1 MNGVIVINKEKGY
14 TSFDVVACLRR
25 ILSMKKIG
33 HTGTL
38 DPDAVGVLPVCVG
51 VATKAVELLT
61 GADKEYIATVQLGS
75 ETDTQDASGR
85 VLRTSQV
92 AVTEEDIQNTA
103 KKFLGKISQIPPMYS
118 AIKQDG
124 KKLYEL
130 AREGK
135 TVERK
140 PRQVT
145 IDTIEIQEID
155 LVHHRFTMRV
165 VCSKGTY
172 IRTLCQDMGEAL
184 GCYAHMAELCRTK
197 TGQFSLKDAMTL
209 DEVEAAMKEGDLS
222 FLTPVDKVFYDLPAL
237 NLNLKQG
244 EQVRHGVR
252 IRAKDFPEGAR
263 CRMYDQAG
271 EFLAVSVV
279 EENRWKIEKTFF
291 GG

>member
-1 MNGVIVINKEKGY
+1 
-14 TSFDVVACLRR
+14 
-25 ILSMKKIG
+25 
-33 HTGTL
+33 
-38 DPDAVGVLPVCVG
+38 
-51 VATKAVELLT
+51 
-61 GADKEYIATVQLGS
+61 
-75 ETDTQDASGR
+75 
-85 VLRTSQV
+85 
-92 AVTEEDIQNTA
+92 
-103 KKFLGKISQIPPMYS
+103 MYS

>member
-51 VATKAVELLT
+51 SATKAVDLLT
-61 GADKEYIATVQLGS
+61 ATEKEYIATVQLGS
-75 ETDTQDASGR
+75 ETDTQDASGK
-85 VLRTSQV
+85 VLRTAEVS
-92 AVTEEDIQNTA
+92 VTEEDIFAVA
-103 KKFLGKISQIPPMYS
+103 KKFLGNISQIPPMYS

-145 IDTIEIQEID
+145 IHGIEILELD
-155 LVHHRFTMRV
+155 LGNHCFTMRV
-165 VCSKGTY
+165 ACSKGTY

-197 TGQFSLKDAMTL
+197 TGQFSLEDALTL
-209 DEVEAAMKEGDLS
+209 KEVEAAVKEGDFS
-222 FLTPVDKVFYDLPAL
+222 FLMPVDKVFGNLPAL
-237 NLNLKQG
+237 HLTSK
-244 EQVRHGVR
+244 EAEMVRHGVR
-252 IRAKDFPEGAR
+252 IRAKDFPEGAE
-263 CRMYDQAG
+263 CRMYDPTG
-271 EFLAVSVV
+271 EFLAVSAVV
-279 EENRWKIEKTFF
+279 ESRWKLEKTFF

>member
-1 MNGVIVINKEKGY
+1 MNGIVIINKEKGF

-25 ILSMKKIG
+25 ILSTRKIG

-51 VATKAVELLT
+51 SATKAVDLLT
-61 GADKEYIATVQLGS
+61 AKEKEYIATVKLGS
-75 ETDTQDASGR
+75 ETDTQDCSGK
-85 VLRTSQV
+85 VLRT
-92 AVTEEDIQNTA
+92 AEVTVTKEDILRVA
-103 KKFLGKISQIPPMYS
+103 EKFVGEIEQIPPMYS

-140 PRQVT
+140 PRRIT
-145 IDTIEIQEID
+145 IYELEILDVALEKQQF
-155 LVHHRFTMRV
+155 RMRV
-165 VCSKGTY
+165 ACSKGTY

-197 TGQFSLKDAMTL
+197 TGPFVLEEALTLK
-209 DEVEAAMKEGDLS
+209 EVEEKMEAGDTS
-222 FLTPVDKVFYDLPAL
+222 FLMETDRVFEDIPAL
-237 NLNLKQG
+237 NLSAR
-244 EQVRHGVR
+244 EAEMVRNGVR
-252 IRAKDFPEGAR
+252 IRAKGFSEGSR
-263 CRMYDQAG
+263 CRMYDEGGA
-271 EFLAVSVV
+271 FLAVSQVL
-279 EENRWKIEKTFF
+279 ESRWKIEKTFF

>member
-25 ILSMKKIG
+25 ILSTRKIG

-51 VATKAVELLT
+51 SATKAVDLLT
-61 GADKEYIATVQLGS
+61 ATEKEYIATVQLGS
-75 ETDTQDASGR
+75 ETDTQDASGT
-85 VLRTSQV
+85 VLRTAEV
-92 AVTEEDIQNTA
+92 AVIEADIRRVVGE
-103 KKFLGKISQIPPMYS
+103 FVGEIDQIPPMYS

-130 AREGK
+130 ARAGK

-140 PRQVT
+140 PRRITVHE
-145 IDTIEIQEID
+145 IEVLEFD
-155 LVHHRFTMRV
+155 LAHHRFTMRV
-165 VCSKGTY
+165 ACSKGTY
-172 IRTLCQDMGEAL
+172 IRTLCQDIGEAL

-197 TGQFSLKDAMTL
+197 TGAFSLKEALTL
-209 DEVEAAMKEGDLS
+209 KEVEDAIEQGDTS
-222 FLTPVDKVFYDLPAL
+222 FLMPVDRVFEEIPAL
-237 NLNLKQG
+237 ILSAK
-244 EQVRHGVR
+244 ESDMVRHGVR
-252 IRAKDFPEGAR
+252 IRAKGFLEGAR
-263 CRMYDQAG
+263 CRMYDESG

-279 EENRWKIEKTFF
+279 LENRWKLEKTFF

>member
-1 MNGVIVINKEKGY
+1 MNGIVIINKEKGY

-25 ILSMKKIG
+25 ILATRKIG

-51 VATKAVELLT
+51 SATKAVDLLT
-61 GADKEYIATVQLGS
+61 ASKKEYIATVQLGS
-75 ETDTQDASGR
+75 ETDTQDASGK
-85 VLRTSQV
+85 VLRTAEV
-92 AVTEEDIQNTA
+92 TVTEEDIRKVA
-103 KKFLGKISQIPPMYS
+103 EEFVGEISQIPPMYS

-140 PRQVT
+140 PRAVT
-145 IDTIEIQEID
+145 IYEIEILD
-155 LVHHRFTMRV
+155 LDMEHHWFSMRV
-165 VCSKGTY
+165 ACSKGTY
-172 IRTLCQDMGEAL
+172 IRTLCQDMGETL

-197 TGQFSLKDAMTL
+197 TGPFCLEDALTL
-209 DEVEAAMKEGDLS
+209 QEVEAKMKEGDTS
-222 FLTPVDKVFYDLPAL
+222 FLMATDGVFGEFPAL
-237 NLNLKQG
+237 NLNPK
-244 EQVRHGVR
+244 EAEMVRHGVQ
-252 IRAKDFPEGAR
+252 IRAKGFPEGSRA
-263 CRMYDQAG
+263 RMYDPTG

-279 EENRWKIEKTFF
+279 RDSRWKLEKTFF

>member
-51 VATKAVELLT
+51 SATKAVELLT
-61 GADKEYIATVQLGS
+61 ATEKEYIATVQLGS
-75 ETDTQDASGR
+75 ETDTQDASGQ
-85 VLRTSQV
+85 VLRTAEV
-92 AVTEEDIQNTA
+92 TVTEEDIRRVA
-103 KKFLGKISQIPPMYS
+103 GEFLGEISQIPPMYS

-140 PRQVT
+140 PRKIT
-145 IDTIEIQEID
+145 IHEIEILELD
-155 LVHHRFTMRV
+155 LKHQRFSMRV
-165 VCSKGTY
+165 ACSKGTY

-197 TGQFSLKDAMTL
+197 TGAFSLTEALTL
-209 DEVEAAMKEGDLS
+209 KEVETAMEQGDTS
-222 FLTPVDKVFYDLPAL
+222 FLMPVDRVFHDLPAL
-237 NLNLKQG
+237 NLNPK
-244 EQVRHGVR
+244 EAEMVRHGVR
-252 IRAKDFPEGAR
+252 IRAKSFPEGAR
-263 CRMYDQAG
+263 CRMYDQTG

-279 EENRWKIEKTFF
+279 VENRWKLEKTFF